1 MGCRSITTTHHFFDH
16 STTCLFTQT
25 KLSHLSMPYQ
35 TVMIHPKVGP
45 NPLPREWEES
55 RESLS
60 RVDLCIRIITVRRRR
75 LEGSCRKLKKKKK
88 KIKDKRKAWVHVNRR
103 LSRLCGGLL
112 RERVRV
118 RVERWETRFRVFR
131 RKKKKS
137 GGFSSVINLI
147 STLIFSLSLV
157 SIHLSQFSVLHVTKF
172 PTSTHIVLGFLSWA
186 PFFFS
191 IGLFQKNFAPHGNT
205 VCFFSTFGEGEQSIW
220 WEVAYSIKWF
230 FDHINFIHT

>member
-35 TVMIHPKVGP
+35 TVMIHPKVGS

-60 RVDLCIRIITVRRRR
+60 RVDLYIRIITVRRRR

-88 KIKDKRKAWVHVNRR
+88 IKGRHGFTWTGDYHGCVVDFW
-103 LSRLCGGLL
+103 
-112 RERVRV
+112 ERGWGWGWKD
-118 RVERWETRFRVFR
+118 EKQDSGSLEG
-131 RKKKKS
+131 KKKKS

-147 STLIFSLSLV
+147 STLTFSLSLV

-205 VCFFSTFGEGEQSIW
+205 VCFFGTFGEGEQSIW